1 MPNTCVIKFIRGSIQ
16 TLLGGKDDTQI
27 LPQGATEN
35 RVGKDGTSG
44 QVGSG
49 TTPKVRW
56 GRFGREKP
64 KRII

>member
-49 TTPKVRW
+49 TTPNKGEMGALW
-56 GRFGREKP
+56 PGET
-64 KRII
+64 